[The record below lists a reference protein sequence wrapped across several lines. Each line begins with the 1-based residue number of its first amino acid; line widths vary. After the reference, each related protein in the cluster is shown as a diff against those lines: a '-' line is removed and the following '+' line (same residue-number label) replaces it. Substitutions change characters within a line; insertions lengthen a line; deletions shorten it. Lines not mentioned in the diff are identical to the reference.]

1 MPELKPCPFCGGQAF
16 FDKMYVVNEDEY
28 CIACSQCDCVFTIS
42 WLSPDKD
49 DLAEAWNRR
58 ANDEAHNH

>member
-1 MPELKPCPFCGGQAF
+1 MKTPDLKSCPFCGGKAF

-28 CIACSQCDCVFTIS
+28 CIACAQCDCVFTIS

-58 ANDEAHNH
+58 ANDDRI